1 MIRLQSEFYTWC
13 LNFPYRFQ
21 NDNCARLRTIRSRLE
36 NYEVTTVRVN
46 LECFQ
51 SLNREKKKR
60 RALQYVHAREG
71 IQTNSLGGTTP
82 YSAAFRLASKRVKR
96 AGSIGGWLKV
106 ALYSVV

>member
-1 MIRLQSEFYTWC
+1 M
-13 LNFPYRFQ
+13 FPVFEQ
-21 NDNCARLRTIRSRLE
+21 
-36 NYEVTTVRVN
+36 
-46 LECFQ
+46 
-51 SLNREKKKR
+51 REKKR